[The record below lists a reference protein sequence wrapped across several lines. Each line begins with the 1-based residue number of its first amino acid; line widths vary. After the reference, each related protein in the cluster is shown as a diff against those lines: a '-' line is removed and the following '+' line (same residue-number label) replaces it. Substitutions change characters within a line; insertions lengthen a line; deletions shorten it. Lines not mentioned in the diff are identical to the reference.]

1 MAYQGLGRGLGSL
14 IPQRQKTE
22 TFNNPRVRAAQSLR
36 AKNDAEKENDV
47 RELPPSAI
55 AMNPY
60 QPRVFFDHRS
70 MEELT
75 ASIKQHGILQPLVVT
90 PGESGY
96 RLIAGERRLR
106 AAKMLNLKIVPVVVR
121 KASELES
128 LELALVEN
136 LQRQDLNP
144 IEEAESYRQLIQEFG
159 LTQADVAQKVG
170 KSRSAV
176 TNILRFLDLP
186 GEMQKALADG
196 NITEGHAKI
205 LAGMTEKERVAYF
218 ADILEKR
225 MSVRELEEQRKSP
238 ADEKKGKQ
246 ADPNIVA
253 QQQQLQT
260 SLGAPVRLRY
270 QKGKGTITIRF
281 FSDEELMRLR
291 EKLTKLK

>member
-14 IPQRQKTE
+14 IPQRQKGE
-22 TFNNPRVRAAQSLR
+22 TFNNPRVRAALSLR
-36 AKNDAEKENDV
+36 AKDGEVQEKGV
-47 RELPPSAI
+47 HELSPSAI
-55 AMNPY
+55 VMNPY

-70 MEELT
+70 LEELT
-75 ASIKQHGILQPLVVT
+75 ASIKQHGILQPLIVT
-90 PGESGY
+90 PTESGY

-106 AAKMLNLKIVPVVVR
+106 AAKMLNLKTVPVVVR

-136 LQRQDLNP
+136 LQRQDLNA

-159 LTQADVAQKVG
+159 LTQNQVAEKVG

-176 TNILRFLDLP
+176 TNTLRFLELP
-186 GEMQKALADG
+186 SEMQKALADG
-196 NITEGHAKI
+196 KITQGHAKI
-205 LAGMTEKERVAYF
+205 LAGMTPKEQTAYF

-225 MSVRELEEQRKSP
+225 LSVRELEEQRKNP
-238 ADEKKGKQ
+238 EEEKKAKLS
-246 ADPNIVA
+246 DPNIVA

-281 FSDEELMRLR
+281 FSDEELVRLR
-291 EKLTKLK
+291 EKLTLK